1 MTYFNE
7 TEFINS
13 MVHQSYIND
22 TIDFRSFIKEYISK
36 NTEDDNIRIIIKY
49 AITMENAINIYE
61 AYYRYI
67 ITIDDDD
74 MLNIPDITYVILYN
88 TFYDDILAKIL
99 DNGLDSDYETDVE

>member
-13 MVHQSYIND
+13 MVHLCYIND
-22 TIDFRSFIKEYISK
+22 TIDFRGFIKEYISK
-36 NTEDDNIRIIIKY
+36 NTEDDNIRIIIIY
-49 AITMENAINIYE
+49 AITMKNAINIYE

>member
-13 MVHQSYIND
+13 MVHHSYIND
-22 TIDFRSFIKEYISK
+22 TIDFRGFIKEYISK

-67 ITIDDDD
+67 ITIDDDV
-74 MLNIPDITYVILYN
+74 LNIPDITYVILYN
-88 TFYDDILAKIL
+88 TFYDDILAMIL
-99 DNGLDSDYETDVE
+99 DNGLDSDCETDVE